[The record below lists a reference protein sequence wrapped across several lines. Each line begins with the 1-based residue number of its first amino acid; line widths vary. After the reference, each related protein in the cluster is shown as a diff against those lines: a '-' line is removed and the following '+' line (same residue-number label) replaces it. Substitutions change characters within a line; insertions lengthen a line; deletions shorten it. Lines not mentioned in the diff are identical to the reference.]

1 MKFIRLLGLCL
12 FLLTGFVVGTAEA
25 KACAKCAPP
34 NFAEAK
40 VRAAAIFVGKVVGV
54 TEDGSS
60 KIFEFQVSKTW
71 KGDTKKTVKVTYFE
85 SLRYEPIYEVGKEYL
100 MFAETGD
107 DKTLHVYRCSRS
119 AATENATDDLK
130 LLGKAKKSKKVKV
143 KVRNK
148 K

>member
-1 MKFIRLLGLCL
+1 MKLIKSIGVCL
-12 FLLTGFVVGTAEA
+12 FLLTVFGIGAAEV
-25 KACAKCAPP
+25 KACAKCATP

-40 VRAAAIFVGKVVGV
+40 VRAAAIFVGKVIRV
-54 TEDGSS
+54 TEEGSS

-71 KGDTKKTVKVTYFE
+71 KGGTKKTVKVTYFE

-100 MFAETGD
+100 MFAETGN
-107 DKTLHVYRCSRS
+107 DKILHVYRCSRS
-119 AATENATDDLK
+119 AATENAADDLK

-143 KVRNK
+143 KSK